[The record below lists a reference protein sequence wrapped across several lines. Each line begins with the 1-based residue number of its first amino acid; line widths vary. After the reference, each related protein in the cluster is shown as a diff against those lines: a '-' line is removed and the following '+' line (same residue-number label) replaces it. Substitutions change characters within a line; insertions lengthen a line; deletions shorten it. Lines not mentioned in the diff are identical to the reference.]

1 MRNRVRPVALV
12 VPLAFLAVLIALGPA
27 CRKKAPEAAVGS
39 AADAEAADMAA
50 IKAQFDEFVR
60 LYNAGE
66 IDRIVSTFYA
76 DGAVQMPPNEPVR
89 RGKEA
94 IRLGYLKTREL
105 NEERIDSSVVET
117 VRVSGDIAFVWG
129 TDVGATIPK
138 SGGEPAPYRL
148 KWLTVLERSRP
159 DGGWKGICEIWNDAG
174 PPPALP
180 PDKR

>member
-1 MRNRVRPVALV
+1 MRDRTWLIP
-12 VPLAFLAVLIALGPA
+12 FAVLLLCLVPA
-27 CRKKAPEAAVGS
+27 CRKQAPEPARSPEAG
-39 AADAEAADMAA
+39 AEADDVAA

-60 LYNAGE
+60 LYNAGD

-138 SGGEPAPYRL
+138 SGGEPAPYRV

-159 DGGWKGICEIWNDAG
+159 DGAWKWICEIWNDAG
-174 PPPALP
+174 PVPLAP